1 MPYVNVPNDLSKIK
15 TKMAFNLTK
24 RQLVC
29 FGSAGAVGI
38 PAYLLTRGTLGNT
51 GAMFLMLGIMLPA
64 FLLAMYG
71 QSALYIL
78 IGKIRSWSRRY
89 YKSMRILMVIAMPV
103 LNVTMRA
110 NCTDCFI
117 PSIL

>member
-1 MPYVNVPNDLSKIK
+1 MKILANKEIKNLFHSLS
-15 TKMAFNLTK
+15 
-24 RQLVC
+24 LV
-29 FGSAGAVGI
+29 FGV
-38 PAYLLTRGTLGNT
+38 T
-51 GAMFLMLGIMLPA
+51 
-64 FLLAMYG
+64 FLLAEVFLWLSYRRLFSVIANPFFYWLVVLYG

>member
-64 FLLAMYG
+64 FLLAMYEKAACPLKRLCETSSG
-71 QSALYIL
+71 PSSKAGDQGLRTETFMRPLPGRALE
-78 IGKIRSWSRRY
+78 RR
-89 YKSMRILMVIAMPV
+89 M
-103 LNVTMRA
+103 
-110 NCTDCFI
+110 
-117 PSIL
+117 

>member
-1 MPYVNVPNDLSKIK
+1 MKILANKEIKNLFLS
-15 TKMAFNLTK
+15 LS
-24 RQLVC
+24 LV
-29 FGSAGAVGI
+29 FGV
-38 PAYLLTRGTLGNT
+38 T
-51 GAMFLMLGIMLPA
+51 
-64 FLLAMYG
+64 FLLAEVFLWLSYRRL
-71 QSALYIL
+71 SLLLLIL
-78 IGKIRSWSRRY
+78 FLLAGGAVWAVCFVYFNRQNQDHGAGEY